1 MVGSALLFSCV
12 SSLTATWQKTSMTRN
27 LPLIRLS
34 AINPFLLELRRRGID
49 TSPMLRDLGLPTEI
63 PASHDLFI
71 ASTTIYELVEESAR
85 LAGDP
90 FLGFAIGSA
99 LDLVDWDPIT
109 SATESAS
116 TVGELLT
123 MFAVNAAE
131 HSTATKFYI
140 STEGERSTFG
150 FERVKKPAFR
160 PGQNDAFYMG
170 FMLQLLKH
178 ATRDHWNAS
187 NVLFCVAD
195 PDCIPATGEAYRV
208 SKGGKSGVQ
217 ITFPSQWLFERFEQ
231 SRFRASVNKQTVGE
245 IPRSMLDSIR
255 TALRPHLHQSDLTA
269 DKAARICGHDRRRL
283 SRELRE
289 QGTTLSKEIA
299 KLREEKA
306 SQDLAGTDHRVAD
319 IAQTVG
325 FTDPTVFSRAF
336 KNWTGQSPREFRRTH
351 RLPD

>member
-1 MVGSALLFSCV
+1 M
-12 SSLTATWQKTSMTRN
+12 TSN

-49 TSPMLRDLGLPTEI
+49 TSSMLYDLGLPTDI

-85 LAGDP
+85 LAEDP
-90 FLGFAIGSA
+90 FLGFAVGNA
-99 LDLVDWDPIT
+99 LDLADWDPIM
-109 SATESAS
+109 SATESAN

-140 STEGERSTFG
+140 STDGERSTFG
-150 FERVKKPAFR
+150 FERIKKPAFR

-170 FMLQLLKH
+170 FMLQLLKQ
-178 ATRDHWNAS
+178 ATRDHWDAT

-208 SKGGKSGVQ
+208 SKGDRSGVK
-217 ITFPSQWLFERFEQ
+217 ITFPSRWLFERFEKTHFHR
-231 SRFRASVNKQTVGE
+231 SAGDYA
-245 IPRSMLDSIR
+245 IGDMPRSMLDSIR
-255 TALRPHLHQSDLTA
+255 TALRPHLHENGLTA
-269 DKAARICGHDRRRL
+269 DKAAKICGHDRRRL

-289 QGTTLSKEIA
+289 MGTTLSKEIT
-299 KLREEKA
+299 KLRADKA
-306 SQDLAGTDHRVAD
+306 SRDLVETDHPVAE
-319 IAQTVG
+319 IAETVG

-336 KNWTGQSPREFRRTH
+336 KNWTGQSPREYRRT
-351 RLPD
+351 RRSPN

>member
-1 MVGSALLFSCV
+1 
-12 SSLTATWQKTSMTRN
+12 MTRN

-49 TSPMLRDLGLPTEI
+49 TSSMLHDLGLPADI

-90 FLGFAIGSA
+90 FLGFAIGSG
-99 LDLVDWDPIT
+99 LDLADWDPIK
-109 SATESAS
+109 SATESAT

-123 MFAVNAAE
+123 MFAVNAAD

-140 STEGERSTFG
+140 STDGERSTFG
-150 FERVKKPAFR
+150 FERAKKPAFR

-178 ATRDHWNAS
+178 ATREHWDAS
-187 NVLFCVAD
+187 KVLFGVAD
-195 PDCIPATGEAYRV
+195 PDCIPATGEAYRI
-208 SKGGKSGVQ
+208 SKGGRSGVQ
-217 ITFPSQWLFERFEQ
+217 ITFPSKWLFERFEP
-231 SRFRASVNKQTVGE
+231 SRFRASVSKPAIGE

-255 TALRPHLHQSDLTA
+255 TALRPHLHESDLTA

-289 QGTTLSKEIA
+289 MGTTLSQEIA
-299 KLREEKA
+299 KLRAETA
-306 SQDLAGTDHRVAD
+306 SRELVDTDHPVAEV
-319 IAQTVG
+319 AESVG
-325 FTDPTVFSRAF
+325 YTDPTVFSRAF
-336 KNWTGQSPREFRRTH
+336 KHWTGQSPREYRRTH
-351 RLPD
+351 RSSD

>member
-1 MVGSALLFSCV
+1 
-12 SSLTATWQKTSMTRN
+12 MTRN

-49 TSPMLRDLGLPTEI
+49 TGPMLRDLGLPTDI

-85 LAGDP
+85 LADDP
-90 FLGFAIGSA
+90 FLGFGIGSA
-99 LDLVDWDPIT
+99 LDLADWDPIT
-109 SATESAS
+109 SATENAS

-123 MFAVNAAE
+123 MFAVNAAD

-140 STEGERSTFG
+140 STDGDRSTFG
-150 FERVKKPAFR
+150 FERVKTPAFR

-178 ATRDHWNAS
+178 ATRDHWDAS
-187 NVLFCVAD
+187 KVLFRVAD
-195 PDCIPATGEAYRV
+195 PDCIPTTGEAYRV
-208 SKGGKSGVQ
+208 SRGGSSGVQ
-217 ITFPSQWLFERFEQ
+217 ITFPSQWLFERFER
-231 SRFRASVNKQTVGE
+231 SRFHASVSKQAVGE
-245 IPRSMLDSIR
+245 IPRSMLESIR
-255 TALRPHLHQSDLTA
+255 TALRPHLHDSSLTA

-299 KLREEKA
+299 KLREERA
-306 SQDLAGTDHRVAD
+306 ARDLAGTDHRVAD

-325 FTDPTVFSRAF
+325 FNDPTVFSRAF
-336 KNWTGQSPREFRRTH
+336 KNWTGQSPREYRRTH
-351 RLPD
+351 RSPDQ